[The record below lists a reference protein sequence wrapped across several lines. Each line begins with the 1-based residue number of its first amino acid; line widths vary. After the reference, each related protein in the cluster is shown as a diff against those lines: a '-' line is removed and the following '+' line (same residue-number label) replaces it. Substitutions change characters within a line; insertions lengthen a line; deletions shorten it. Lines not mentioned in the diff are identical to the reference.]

1 MSATGLTRRP
11 PAGIQID
18 IAAVRAAT
26 DLVALIGEDIELR
39 KAGRDYQARCPFH
52 DEKTPSFTVS
62 PGKQFFH
69 CFGCGAHGDALSW
82 MTEYRRIP
90 FREALEILAGEAG
103 ISTTPIDN
111 GATRE
116 RKAKR
121 ITSEVESALSHELH
135 VLLSAVGSRVTHRA
149 IPRATIEQYPHI
161 QAPPDDPW
169 EREYDAAKRIATAL
183 YALYGVRA

>member
-1 MSATGLTRRP
+1 MSP
-11 PAGIQID
+11 VMHD
-18 IAAVRAAT
+18 IKAIRAAT
-26 DLVALIGEDIELR
+26 DLVALISEDIDLR
-39 KAGRDYQARCPFH
+39 KAGRDYEARCPFH

-69 CFGCGAHGDALSW
+69 CFGCGAHGDVLSW
-82 MTEYRRIP
+82 MVEYRGHP
-90 FREALEILAGEAG
+90 FREALEILAAEAG
-103 ISTTPIDN
+103 FVAAPVDN

-116 RKAKR
+116 RKVKR
-121 ITSEVESALSHELH
+121 ITVEVESALSHELH

-149 IPRATIEQYPHI
+149 IPRATIERFQHI